1 MLDTAL
7 KEALQQI
14 ESTEFYTHSLFPLEQ
29 LVTIKKQAIA
39 DGNITVANYAQ
50 WEIEALRTHPCSMFF
65 RGRNKRTTE
74 FVDTWSRAQMD
85 YYRQRFGEC
94 KQLQAKCIYGDILL
108 DCQGEGKVSE
118 KFRVFIEQ
126 IPALIGLAK
135 LALIQEE
142 KSYICYINAITGAVE
157 WSLKFGHSKSLE
169 TCLCEIGE
177 FLTNTGTMHGY
188 RWIMENVKAILEVAN
203 NARYKKLVDPIQRL
217 VVDKVIAAKIF
228 FQSTNNFLMLRQVL
242 PLLRRVFV
250 KFGADAETVRQVELE
265 LGKSYEDQAEL
276 ETSFI
281 VKAGLY
287 QDAVSHYTSI
297 GASEKATELLIK
309 MKKAYQ
315 EAIST
320 EMKSISVPVEKP
332 EAIDQ
337 LINEYREMSDITEM
351 LNRVQSDPNLLID
364 FEKLQKDVEAD
375 SPNHVLQLLMSTEVV
390 TDGRVV
396 SRAQN
401 PEENQALMV
410 ERAFLFQLEYLSQ
423 IVFIE
428 ILRIMIDKGLSSE
441 TLLQQYRE
449 WDFWDEKREVF
460 LANGFDKLIRGDY
473 ISALHILVPHFEA
486 CFREMFAAVG
496 VSTIVLSNG
505 IHQEQV
511 FSEFLKRNEV
521 KAAIPSQV
529 LRYIEFVMVNQ
540 NGWNMRNDI
549 AHGLVSRDHFSQAKA
564 AVVLHLYLLLFSF
577 QRKVTGESESQQ

>member
-1 MLDTAL
+1 MDT
-7 KEALQQI
+7 
-14 ESTEFYTHSLFPLEQ
+14 T
-29 LVTIKKQAIA
+29 
-39 DGNITVANYAQ
+39 
-50 WEIEALRTHPCSMFF
+50 
-65 RGRNKRTTE
+65 
-74 FVDTWSRAQMD
+74 
-85 YYRQRFGEC
+85 
-94 KQLQAKCIYGDILL
+94 
-108 DCQGEGKVSE
+108 
-118 KFRVFIEQ
+118 
-126 IPALIGLAK
+126 
-135 LALIQEE
+135 
-142 KSYICYINAITGAVE
+142 
-157 WSLKFGHSKSLE
+157 
-169 TCLCEIGE
+169 
-177 FLTNTGTMHGY
+177 
-188 RWIMENVKAILEVAN
+188 
-203 NARYKKLVDPIQRL
+203 
-217 VVDKVIAAKIF
+217 
-228 FQSTNNFLMLRQVL
+228 
-242 PLLRRVFV
+242 
-250 KFGADAETVRQVELE
+250 
-265 LGKSYEDQAEL
+265 
-276 ETSFI
+276 
-281 VKAGLY
+281 
-287 QDAVSHYTSI
+287 
-297 GASEKATELLIK
+297 ATLIK